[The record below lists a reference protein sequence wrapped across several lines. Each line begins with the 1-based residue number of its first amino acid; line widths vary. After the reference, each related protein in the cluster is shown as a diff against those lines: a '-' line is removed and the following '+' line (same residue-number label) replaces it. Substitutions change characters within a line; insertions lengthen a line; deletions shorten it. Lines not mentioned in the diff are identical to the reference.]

1 MRFEGAYLTLFLL
14 HVRLACSMEITRYIR
29 PLLFFMILAWPLRVA
44 AQAATPSTPVI
55 TAPTAGQVLHGPV
68 AVMGVTDVPNFS
80 SAEVSFSYASDTTN
94 TWFSISA
101 TTQPI
106 ANDVLASWDTT
117 TISDGDYIL
126 RLRVTLQDGTFQDVT
141 VPVEVRNYTALAT
154 PTLTATATVPALQI
168 PTPILVAVSTPT
180 LVPTLVPYSTPTNL
194 PPNPAELTQSQIYG
208 SLQRGAITIG
218 VLFLLFGIFLRLRR
232 S

>member
-1 MRFEGAYLTLFLL
+1 MKIIRLVFLL
-14 HVRLACSMEITRYIR
+14 LFCS
-29 PLLFFMILAWPLRVA
+29 ILVWPSRAA
-44 AQAATPSTPVI
+44 AQDVTPPSAPLI

-68 AVMGVTDVPNFS
+68 AVTGLTSIPNFS
-80 SAEVSFSYASDTTN
+80 SSEVSFAYASDATN

-106 ANDVLASWDTT
+106 TNDVLASWDTT

-141 VPVEVRNYTALAT
+141 VPVQARNYTALA
-154 PTLTATATVPALQI
+154 PATATVTATVPALQI
-168 PTPILVAVSTPT
+168 PTPILVADTPTSVAPTAVPFSTPT
-180 LVPTLVPYSTPTNL
+180 PF
-194 PPNPAELTQSQIYG
+194 PPNPAEITQSQIYTN
-208 SLQRGAITIG
+208 LQRGAIAIG
-218 VLFLLFGIFLRLRR
+218 ILFLLFGIILRLRR

>member
-1 MRFEGAYLTLFLL
+1 MTLVLL
-14 HVRLACSMEITRYIR
+14 HVKLTCSMDITRFIR
-29 PLLFFMILAWPLRVA
+29 PLLFFVILAWPLRVA

-68 AVMGVTDVPNFS
+68 AVTGLTSIPNFS
-80 SAEVSFSYASDTTN
+80 LADVSFAYASDSTN

-106 ANDVLASWDTT
+106 TNDVLASWDTT

-141 VPVEVRNYTALAT
+141 VPVQVRNYTALA
-154 PTLTATATVPALQI
+154 PATATVTATVPALQI
-168 PTPILVAVSTPT
+168 PTPILVADTPTSIAPTAVPFSTPT
-180 LVPTLVPYSTPTNL
+180 PF
-194 PPNPAELTQSQIYG
+194 PPNPAEITQSQIYAN
-208 SLQRGAITIG
+208 LQRGAIAIG
-218 VLFLLFGIFLRLRR
+218 ILFLLFGIILRLRR